1 MVVIKVAVVLSTIIN
16 DRICEKREIIGSQNV
31 IKLCDVTF
39 KKHKDIE
46 FYPRVINETN
56 ITFSNDGLTLLSQG
70 LKYNLHYEHKNWTKT
85 SALKAETD
93 ICQLPSLEQDYM
105 RYLVTSNINR
115 L

>member
-1 MVVIKVAVVLSTIIN
+1 MVVIKDAVVLSTSIN

-39 KKHKDIE
+39 KKYEDIE
-46 FYPRVINETN
+46 FCQSVINEAN
-56 ITFSNDGLTLLSQG
+56 LTFSSDELTLLSQG
-70 LKYNLHYEHKNWTKT
+70 LKYNLRYEHKNWTKT
-85 SALKAETD
+85 SALEAEAD
-93 ICQLPSLEQDYM
+93 VCHLPSMEQDFM

>member
-1 MVVIKVAVVLSTIIN
+1 MTEYVK
-16 DRICEKREIIGSQNV
+16 KREIIDSQNV

-39 KKHKDIE
+39 KKYKDIE

-56 ITFSNDGLTLLSQG
+56 ITFSIDELTLLSQG
-70 LKYNLHYEHKNWTKT
+70 LKYNLHYEHKNWTKA
-85 SALKAETD
+85 SALEAEAD
-93 ICQLPSLEQDYM
+93 ICQLRTLEQDYM